1 MYVCVYIYTQYVSVS
16 AWVCINGK
24 EGMHASC
31 ECECFGF
38 GNPGGFCGIGVGGCD
53 TCMGPKML
61 AILLTFLWKTSTKL
75 STNKCSYQNSFP
87 ESVLHHPACPTKRMC
102 GSFDLP
108 KALQRD
114 DDSRNDAIFKQTVV
128 LHPPETQSASVN
140 TAEIH
145 NCQLRPRH
153 VPCAKFLRRHWVST
167 SIVVVFRMYRDVFWL
182 LRISWTHQACVM
194 PATPHPSE
202 ND

>member
-1 MYVCVYIYTQYVSVS
+1 MCIYIHIMYLCLCVFASMAKKTCMLRVS
-16 AWVCINGK
+16 
-24 EGMHASC
+24 
-31 ECECFGF
+31 ECLGF
-38 GNPGGFCGIGVGGCD
+38 GNLGGFWGIGVGGCD

-61 AILLTFLWKTSTKL
+61 AILLKFLWKTSTKL
-75 STNKCSYQNSFP
+75 STNKCSYQNSLP

-140 TAEIH
+140 TAEVH

-167 SIVVVFRMYRDVFWL
+167 SMICCIPDV
-182 LRISWTHQACVM
+182 S
-194 PATPHPSE
+194 
-202 ND
+202 